1 VEPTR
6 INRDFPVQ
14 SQSRKDQRRTTFET
28 KKENFAMTRTL
39 SQANKSNAF
48 SRILMF
54 TKLQRAIAAITLL
67 AFVPAT
73 ALAQYPG
80 GGGGTGTY
88 PGGTRPSYGSKGAV
102 IGGVV
107 AGAAVGAGLLY
118 WKLHSRAKLQGC
130 LSDGGDKLVTEKD
143 NHTYNLTNKQN
154 QSLKPGERV
163 ELLGKKAKD
172 ASGEPTFEVHKM
184 SKDLGQC
191 TATTAE
197 QR

>member
-1 VEPTR
+1 M
-6 INRDFPVQ
+6 NRNLYQ
-14 SQSRKDQRRTTFET
+14 A
-28 KKENFAMTRTL
+28 KEKGSL
-39 SQANKSNAF
+39 
-48 SRILMF
+48 SRILRF
-54 TKLQRAIAAITLL
+54 GKLQGRSVGLALVLSICGTAI
-67 AFVPAT
+67 
-73 ALAQYPG
+73 AQYPG
-80 GGGGTGTY
+80 GGGGTSTY
-88 PGGTRPSYGSKGAV
+88 PGGSPSYGSKGAV

-130 LSDGGDKLVTEKD
+130 LSDGGDKLVTEKG
-143 NHTYNLTNKQN
+143 NHTYNITNKQN

-172 ASGEPTFEVHKM
+172 ASREPTFEVHKM